1 MGCCFLILH
10 WFNLTAVFSSA
21 LVFLHWVAAGFL
33 YWIAAAS
40 SGASTANAA
49 TQEAVVEDAVKAKWL
64 GCCRILFMCNSKR
77 VAQVCNFSCTPSWQ
91 EKIMV
96 ADISNLM
103 QNFNNINENGFVPFN
118 K

>member
-21 LVFLHWVAAGFL
+21 LVFLHWVAAG
-33 YWIAAAS
+33 S

-64 GCCRILFMCNSKR
+64 GCCRILFMCNSRR

-103 QNFNNINENGFVPFN
+103 QNFNNINENGYVPFN